1 MALPIP
7 GEQPQQPLLRTPR
20 LWLRQL
26 AATDAI
32 ALHALF
38 GDAETMRW
46 NELPPTRDLAETTQ
60 RVELFLIPIPL
71 WQATWV
77 LAGAPA
83 DPAIGFVCYHHR
95 DAWNGQ
101 LEVGFMLARSH
112 WGRGLTYEA
121 MTRLLAHCF
130 RSLQINRVEIT
141 VNPENKAAIRVTER
155 LGFRREAGL
164 LRQRQRVGDAYCDQL
179 LYGLLR
185 AEWAASLSSPLAG
198 DQISRSTSPWGFDGA
213 KSISESGVEPER

>member
-7 GEQPQQPLLRTPR
+7 REQPQQPLLRTPR
-20 LWLRQL
+20 LWLRQI
-26 AATDAI
+26 AATDAP

-46 NELPPTRDLAETTQ
+46 NEFPATRDLAETAK
-60 RVELFLIPIPL
+60 RVELFLIPMPL
-71 WQATWV
+71 WQANWV
-77 LAGAPA
+77 LAVAPA
-83 DPAIGFVCYHHR
+83 DPAIGLVCYHHR
-95 DAWNGQ
+95 ETWNGR

-121 MTRLLAHCF
+121 MTGLLAHCF
-130 RSLQINRVEIT
+130 RSLQINRAEIT

-155 LGFRREAGL
+155 LGFRREGDP

-185 AEWAASLSSPLAG
+185 AEWAASLPSPLVG
-198 DQISRSTSPWGFDGA
+198 QVGGY
-213 KSISESGVEPER
+213 SG